1 MAEPADRD
9 EQLSASWIAAR
20 YGGLVQAKDLS
31 RLLGFSSPAGLR
43 RAHATGRLPVTLF
56 RLPGRRGWF
65 AHATDVSAYLRAH
78 TGGGE

>member
-1 MAEPADRD
+1 MGEPASRD
-9 EQLSASWIAAR
+9 EELSASWIAAR

-43 RAHATGRLPVTLF
+43 RAHATGRLPIMLF

-65 AHATDVSAYLRAH
+65 AHAAEVSAYLRSH
-78 TGGGE
+78 IGGAQ